1 MTAVP
6 TEDTV
11 AQNVEVV
18 RRVLEEIWNDGNV
31 DLADELIAVD
41 AIDHDKQ
48 PGEADGRESFKEHVQ
63 ILRGASSNMHLAID
77 QVWGAGDRVVARWR
91 WQGVQD
97 RPMFDM
103 PPSNK
108 PFDMTTVAIY
118 RVQNGQVTEIWKA
131 TDLLQMLEQL
141 EVLPPRGSGP
151 LKTIVHTITTVG
163 RMGVRKARYA
173 LSQRRGGAAT
183 QGG

>member
-11 AQNVEVV
+11 AQNVTVV

-41 AIDHDKQ
+41 AVDNDKQ
-48 PGEADGRESFKEHVQ
+48 PGEENGRESFKEHVG
-63 ILRGASSNMHLAID
+63 ILRGGSSDMRLNID
-77 QVWGAGDRVVARWR
+77 QVWGSGDRVVARWR
-91 WQGVQD
+91 WQGHQD
-97 RPMFDM
+97 RPLFGM
-103 PPSNK
+103 PPSGK
-108 PFDMTTVAIY
+108 YFDITTVAIY
-118 RVQNGQVTEIWKA
+118 RVRDGQVVEIWKA

-151 LKTIVHTITTVG
+151 VKTIAHTIATVG

-173 LSQRRGGAAT
+173 LSQRSAKAG
-183 QGG
+183 